1 MARFI
6 KKKVIYD
13 SIDEELQLQ
22 TSVRYDGGG
31 GGCFRRPQAL
41 PLDPPLLVEDFSCKI
56 MSKNPPC

>member
-31 GGCFRRPQAL
+31 GGVVFDAPRRSPGTL
-41 PLDPPLLVEDFSCKI
+41 HS
-56 MSKNPPC
+56 

>member
-6 KKKVIYD
+6 KKKKVIYD

-31 GGCFRRPQAL
+31 GGGGVFDAPRPS
-41 PLDPPLLVEDFSCKI
+41 PWTRHF
-56 MSKNPPC
+56 